1 MSALV
6 IKISCGY
13 NLIFICVQNVLTPG
27 QDGYYLEDRDY
38 NVVRHAG
45 TGGSASCN
53 LGNDK
58 IKNSQ
63 FVIKRPKKSYS
74 EEEKQDVM
82 RESRLLKEI
91 DHDNVIRF
99 YGLVEDLKDHCFKI
113 FLEFADETCKN
124 LVFVWLY

>member
-1 MSALV
+1 MLSL
-6 IKISCGY
+6 
-13 NLIFICVQNVLTPG
+13 G

-38 NVVRHAG
+38 NIVRQAG
-45 TGGSASCN
+45 TGGSACCN

-58 IKNSQ
+58 AKCTQ

-82 RESRLLKEI
+82 RESRILQEI

-99 YGLVEDLKDHCFKI
+99 YGLVEDLQDHCFKI
-113 FLEFADETCKN
+113 FLEYADETCKRY
-124 LVFVWLY
+124 VCVWLYGKC